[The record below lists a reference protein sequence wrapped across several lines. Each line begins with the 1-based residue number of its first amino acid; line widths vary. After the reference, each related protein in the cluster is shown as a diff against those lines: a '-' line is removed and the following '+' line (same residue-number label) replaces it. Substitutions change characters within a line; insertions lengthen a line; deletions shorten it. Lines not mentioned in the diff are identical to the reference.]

1 VLDGEGF
8 DLPATADVVALRAR
22 IERFV
27 SGTGCPRNRRLIGG
41 NLVQLRHLI
50 DLLEMTFAQQAA
62 EFAAS
67 NEHEDWGSNT
77 AIDWIRH
84 HCQMSGTQAADRIV
98 VGEQLSS
105 LPKSGEAVAE
115 GEIGYAHLSLIV
127 HTAVAVVKSPFNRQQ
142 VEEQL
147 LSRAMDMSVGAFR
160 YFCQHVRHAAAPED
174 VNAEQVEAVEQ
185 RKLRFYNWEK
195 GVVSISGQMD
205 AAAAA
210 LVKTALLSLSRKQGE
225 HDYRHRDRR
234 LMDALVESFSTK
246 LNRPSLQ
253 VTASLE
259 TLMALAGAPAG
270 ELEFSPPI
278 SGKTVERFG
287 CDCTL
292 TRVLLDSESMVIDVG
307 RAKRVISGPMRKA
320 LQVRDKHCRWPGC
333 ERPASYCEGHH
344 LIHWSKNG
352 PTDLKNVV
360 LLCYRHHW
368 MVHEGGWDLIKTADG
383 QLLVAKPLRKL
394 FDHQPRAPGVQAA

>member
-8 DLPATADVVALRAR
+8 DLPATGDVIALRAR
-22 IERFV
+22 VERFV
-27 SGTGCPRNRRLIGG
+27 SGTGCPRNPRLIGG

-50 DLLEMTFAQQAA
+50 DLLELTFAQQAA

-67 NEHEDWGSNT
+67 NEHQRWGSTT

-84 HCQMSGTQAADRIV
+84 RCQMSGTQAADRIA

-105 LPKSGEAVAE
+105 LPNSADAMVD

-127 HTAVAVVKSPFNRQQ
+127 HTAVAVEESPFTRRE
-142 VEEQL
+142 VEQQL
-147 LSRAMDMSVGAFR
+147 LGRAMDMSVGAFR
-160 YFCQHVRHAAAPED
+160 YFCQHVRHAASPED
-174 VNAEQVEAVEQ
+174 VNADQVEAVEQ
-185 RKLRFYNWEK
+185 RKLRFHNWDK
-195 GVVSISGQMD
+195 GVVSISGQLD

-210 LVKTALLSLSRKQGE
+210 LVRTALLPLARRQGK

-234 LMDALVESFSTK
+234 LMDALIESFCTK

-259 TLMALAGAPAG
+259 TLMGLAGAPAG
-270 ELEFSPPI
+270 ELELSPPI
-278 SGKTVERFG
+278 SANSVQRFA
-287 CDCTL
+287 CDCSI
-292 TRVLLDSESMVIDVG
+292 TRVLLGSDSIVIDVG

-320 LQVRDKHCRWPGC
+320 LTVRDKHCRWPGC

-352 PTDLKNVV
+352 PTELENVV

-368 MVHEGGWDLIKTADG
+368 MVHEGGSDLIKSDDG
-383 QLLVAKPLRKL
+383 QLLVVKPLQKL
-394 FDHQPRAPGVQAA
+394 FDYQARAPGAQAA